1 MGFDGT
7 EASTRLRSM
16 LATLQPGGIILFK
29 RNITA
34 ARQTW
39 ELLRESQKCVSTPAF
54 LCVDMEGGTVDRLK
68 DVIAPAPSVA
78 DIAAS
83 GNRKL
88 FRLHGRVLGDE
99 CRVLGFNVDFAPVRG
114 PRAGA
119 LAHGADLAH
128 RLRRSQEGGRLRAR
142 ISCAV

>member
-1 MGFDGT
+1 MSKLKSTSDLIKQVGQILVMGFDGT

-16 LATLQPGGIILFK
+16 ISSLQPGGIILFK

-39 ELLRESQKCVSTPAF
+39 DLLRETQKCIVTPAF

-68 DVIAPAPSVA
+68 DLIAPAPSVA

-83 GNRKL
+83 NNKKL
-88 FRLHGRVLGDE
+88 FRLHGRVLGD
-99 CRVLGFNVDFAPVRG
+99 
-114 PRAGA
+114 
-119 LAHGADLAH
+119 
-128 RLRRSQEGGRLRAR
+128 
-142 ISCAV
+142 